1 MEVVLVGRVG
11 ERREEVGVGEEGM
24 GEDMEGEG
32 GMGRRG
38 RRGR

>member
-11 ERREEVGVGEEGM
+11 ERLEAEEVGVDM

-32 GMGRRG
+32 DMGRRG